1 MTERLS
7 QAKQRRLNAE
17 QASQLSI
24 QLLRDGHQVR
34 IPAGGFSMFP
44 YLRKADLLQ
53 VEPVSPESLEP
64 GDIIVFQRKKQLI
77 AHRLS
82 GIERSG
88 SKDDFKAITIGDA
101 CVEYDEPVHAGNYL
115 GKVTSCTRRGRI
127 YYFDAVSDRLYR
139 KILMIAMPLSNRLFY
154 TYRRL
159 AARIPKM
166 LRNRLGRNRGG
177 RTPAQNQS

>member
-1 MTERLS
+1 MTARLS
-7 QAKQRRLNAE
+7 QVKQRRLNAE

-34 IPAGGFSMFP
+34 IPAGGVSMFP
-44 YLRKADLLQ
+44 YLRKGDLLQ

-64 GDIIVFQRKKQLI
+64 GDIIVFQRREQLI

-88 SKDDFKAITIGDA
+88 SKDDFKATTIGDA
-101 CVEYDEPVHAGNYL
+101 CATYDEPVHAGNYL

-127 YYFDAVSDRLYR
+127 YYFDAVSERIYR
-139 KILMIAMPLSNRLFY
+139 KILMAAMPLSNRFFY
-154 TYRRL
+154 SSRRL
-159 AARIPKM
+159 SARISKM
-166 LRNRLGRNRGG
+166 LRNRLGLKGNSKSGVLDE
-177 RTPAQNQS
+177 S